1 MRPCF
6 EALNDYSLIKY
17 QNYPCFVIIEI
28 VLRDHLLKKKKIVNC
43 IKFLVGCLKK
53 NNILVKSYC
62 YCHSEP
68 RTKEL
73 CPGVK

>member
-28 VLRDHLLKKKKIVNC
+28 VLRDHLLKKKKKDC
-43 IKFLVGCLKK
+43 ELYQ
-53 NNILVKSYC
+53 ILGGMSQKA
-62 YCHSEP
+62 
-68 RTKEL
+68 
-73 CPGVK
+73 